1 MAQDMFATEVYV
13 LDNIFIFSLMHHR
26 LAYSYSLSSSVYA
39 GNPGRG
45 Q

>member
-13 LDNIFIFSLMHHR
+13 LNNIFIFSLVHHR
-26 LAYSYSLSSSVYA
+26 FAYSYSPSSGVYA